1 MRDHELVAFFLCTIA
16 ALVFYALASGV
27 VYLLI
32 LLLSSPAGAQSAAP
46 DETVRYYL
54 VLPEPADTLV
64 VAPERR
70 CTPYSR
76 TDYYY
81 PASIEQAIIDRD
93 GLGSPYNG
101 DVFTSAN
108 ETHIEH
114 IVALSEAHDSGLCNA
129 GPGIKR
135 QFASDLDNL
144 ALASP
149 TLNRLKGGQDAGE
162 WLPEL
167 TSARCWYVAQ
177 VVAVKLKY
185 SLTADEKEYAVLR
198 HTLTQCKER
207 TAP

>member
-1 MRDHELVAFFLCTIA
+1 MRDHELVAFFLATIA
-16 ALVFYALASGV
+16 TLMLYALTSGV

-32 LLLSSPAGAQSAAP
+32 LLLSSPAGAQSAAS
-46 DETVRYYL
+46 DTEVCYYL
-54 VLPEPADTLV
+54 ALPEPADTLV
-64 VAPERR
+64 VAPEQR

-81 PASIEQAIIDRD
+81 PPSIEQAIIARD
-93 GLGSPYNG
+93 GLESPYNG

-129 GPGIKR
+129 GPDIKR

-149 TLNRLKGGQDAGE
+149 VLNRLKGGQDAGE
-162 WLPEL
+162 WLPKL
-167 TSARCWYVAQ
+167 ASARCWYAAR
-177 VVAVKLKY
+177 VVAVKKKY
-185 SLTADEKEYAVLR
+185 SLTADEKEYAVLQR
-198 HTLTQCKER
+198 ILEECKE
-207 TAP
+207 TK